1 MAWYL
6 SIRCVTGFLG
16 FATEF
21 FAVKFTEL
29 SKIVIILYN
38 PFLTSLMSFL
48 IIGERVNRQDLLAFF
63 LGVMGIALL
72 TDPFSNMKGVNDLIG
87 IALAV
92 LSAIIFNLGFIAL
105 RKVKS
110 QLNSW
115 QIVFYFTVTNM
126 MLSPFSFIAE
136 KSFKEK
142 ETTTANTYYDFEPNS
157 LILIFLIG
165 ALTVLGNFCVNKTL
179 FYEKAGRAT
188 AYYNMELLYTFLYDI
203 FVSKANFSK
212 WEITGVSMI
221 VLANLYMY
229 WVNSS

>member
-1 MAWYL
+1 MIMVSGILYAFKVSPFEIKRNVAMCL

-72 TDPFSNMKGVNDLIG
+72 TDPFSNLKGVNDLIG
-87 IALAV
+87 LALAV
-92 LSAIIFNLGFIAL
+92 LSAVIFNLGFIAL

-115 QIVFYFTVTNM
+115 
-126 MLSPFSFIAE
+126 
-136 KSFKEK
+136 
-142 ETTTANTYYDFEPNS
+142 
-157 LILIFLIG
+157 
-165 ALTVLGNFCVNKTL
+165 
-179 FYEKAGRAT
+179 
-188 AYYNMELLYTFLYDI
+188 
-203 FVSKANFSK
+203 
-212 WEITGVSMI
+212 
-221 VLANLYMY
+221 
-229 WVNSS
+229 